1 LVHPLT
7 LKSTQQI
14 FLFEWLTRIRM
25 VEEEIAKRYSEQ
37 KMRCPVHLSIGQEAP
52 SAAFALATQ
61 VGDYA
66 VSTHRGHAHYLAK
79 GGNLSAMIAE
89 LYGKETGCSK
99 GRGGSMHL
107 ADKSVGFMGTSAIV
121 GNSIPI
127 GVGLALSLQI
137 RKVRQASVIFLG
149 DGAIEEG
156 VFYESA
162 NFAAVKNLP
171 TVFLCENN
179 EYSVYSGL
187 PVRQP
192 AGRQISDLAAAIGLT
207 SKAVDG
213 NDVEVCYGAID
224 SALRAARDG
233 EGPQFVEF
241 KTYRH
246 LEHCGPNDDDHL
258 GYRPPGE
265 LQDWLDKD
273 PVSLYQNELESRGV
287 LSAEK
292 VLNIRS
298 TVAREIDEAFASA
311 EAASFPVM
319 ADFTDGVYAD

>member
-1 LVHPLT
+1 MT
-7 LKSTQQI
+7 LDNTQRVL
-14 FLFEWLTRIRM
+14 LFEWLTRIRM
-25 VEEEIAKRYSEQ
+25 VEVEIVNRYSEQ

-52 SAAFALATQ
+52 SAAFALAIQ

-66 VSTHRGHAHYLAK
+66 VGTHRGHAHYLAK

-89 LYGKETGCSK
+89 IYGKETGCSK

-107 ADKSVGFMGTSAIV
+107 ADKAVGFMGTSAIV
-121 GNSIPI
+121 GNSIPV
-127 GVGLALSLQI
+127 GVGLALSLQVKKI
-137 RKVRQASVIFLG
+137 EQASVIFLG

-162 NFAAVKNLP
+162 NFAAVRNLP
-171 TVFLCENN
+171 AVFLCENN
-179 EYSVYSGL
+179 EYSVYSSL

-213 NDVEVCYGAID
+213 NDVEVSYGAID
-224 SALRAARDG
+224 SALRAARNG
-233 EGPQFVEF
+233 EGPQFIEF
-241 KTYRH
+241 ETYRH

-258 GYRPPGE
+258 GYRPLGE
-265 LQDWLDKD
+265 LQAWLDKD
-273 PVSLYQNELESRGV
+273 PVSIYQSELENLGIISSELV
-287 LSAEK
+287 SS
-292 VLNIRS
+292 IRS
-298 TVAREIDEAFASA
+298 IISQEIDDAFEAA

-319 ADFTDGVYAD
+319 ADFTDGVHAY

>member
-1 LVHPLT
+1 
-7 LKSTQQI
+7 
-14 FLFEWLTRIRM
+14 M
-25 VEEEIAKRYSEQ
+25 VEVEIAKRYSEQ

-52 SAAFALATQ
+52 SAAFALAIQ
-61 VGDYA
+61 VRDYA

-79 GGNLSAMIAE
+79 SGNLSAMIAE
-89 LYGKETGCSK
+89 IYGKETGCSK

-107 ADKSVGFMGTSAIV
+107 ADKAVGFMGTSAIV
-121 GNSIPI
+121 GNSIPV
-127 GVGLALSLQI
+127 GVGLALSLQVKKI
-137 RKVRQASVIFLG
+137 EQASVIFLG

-162 NFAAVKNLP
+162 NFAAVRNLP
-171 TVFLCENN
+171 AVFLCENN
-179 EYSVYSGL
+179 EYSVYSSL

-213 NDVEVCYGAID
+213 NDVEVSYGAID
-224 SALRAARDG
+224 SALRAARNG
-233 EGPQFVEF
+233 EGPQFIEF

-258 GYRPPGE
+258 GYRPLGE
-265 LQDWLDKD
+265 LQAWLDKD
-273 PVSLYQNELESRGV
+273 PVSIYQSELENLGIISSELV
-287 LSAEK
+287 SS
-292 VLNIRS
+292 IRS
-298 TVAREIDEAFASA
+298 IISQEIDDAFEAA

-319 ADFTDGVYAD
+319 ADFTDGVYAY